1 MALPKILN
9 DDPLVIPVSLDDP
22 YYPYYFTGGRIGTF
36 FYDNILIFKFIG
48 YNPDA
53 TGNQDPYSYDMVYS
67 IAVTP
72 LDPAITTPAFTTAPI
87 VNSADGWINGT
98 LADIGADI
106 VEYKVTVT
114 VSLVSDPASAV
125 TKEFTFVLNG
135 SIDASVTWLTSS
147 NLGSLDNGAISDLS
161 VAAKFGEGI
170 EGRYRLSGGSLP
182 AGIEVLNDGSLSGR
196 INFYLSLYGSYTF
209 EVEAYNPQYPTLITN
224 RKEFNLTVVEKY
236 TSPYDTIYMRG
247 LLSFADRDRI
257 DGLLQSVEGN
267 SEIYRPTDPYFGVA
281 TEVKYQHQY
290 GVKSV
295 SAIASG
301 NPDYFYTEYYAALE
315 RNFYWKYLTLGEL
328 NTAVARDSLGNIIY
342 EVVYSKIIDNLVNSA
357 GTSISKQVQFTNAT
371 YNTGGP
377 YWTSWKSIY
386 TSNTY
391 YDLAPLPKSLSAST
405 TASVTLPLNN
415 VADITIGMQLTGFP
429 GVTIIN
435 DANGAPPTVVSVDQA
450 SNTVSVS
457 VAQTIANKQQVLF
470 NQPVTTSYSA
480 QSNNPILY
488 PNSLPNMRQQI
499 ADDLGQ
505 YENYTL
511 IPRWMDSQQA
521 DGSVPGYIPCWV
533 ICYTLPGK
541 SAAVLADV
549 RQYLTDNQLVLNQIC
564 FHVDRIEVDRSQ
576 TYTWGQTAFEQWPST
591 PPSASVGNDSQDA
604 YINFPRKTILR

>member
-1 MALPKILN
+1 
-9 DDPLVIPVSLDDP
+9 
-22 YYPYYFTGGRIGTF
+22 
-36 FYDNILIFKFIG
+36 
-48 YNPDA
+48 
-53 TGNQDPYSYDMVYS
+53 
-67 IAVTP
+67 
-72 LDPAITTPAFTTAPI
+72 
-87 VNSADGWINGT
+87 
-98 LADIGADI
+98 
-106 VEYKVTVT
+106 
-114 VSLVSDPASAV
+114 
-125 TKEFTFVLNG
+125 
-135 SIDASVTWLTSS
+135 
-147 NLGSLDNGAISDLS
+147 
-161 VAAKFGEGI
+161 
-170 EGRYRLSGGSLP
+170 
-182 AGIEVLNDGSLSGR
+182 
-196 INFYLSLYGSYTF
+196 
-209 EVEAYNPQYPTLITN
+209 
-224 RKEFNLTVVEKY
+224 
-236 TSPYDTIYMRG
+236 
-247 LLSFADRDRI
+247 
-257 DGLLQSVEGN
+257 
-267 SEIYRPTDPYFGVA
+267 
-281 TEVKYQHQY
+281 
-290 GVKSV
+290 
-295 SAIASG
+295 
-301 NPDYFYTEYYAALE
+301 
-315 RNFYWKYLTLGEL
+315 
-328 NTAVARDSLGNIIY
+328 
-342 EVVYSKIIDNLVNSA
+342 
-357 GTSISKQVQFTNAT
+357 
-371 YNTGGP
+371 
-377 YWTSWKSIY
+377 
-386 TSNTY
+386 
-391 YDLAPLPKSLSAST
+391 
-405 TASVTLPLNN
+405 
-415 VADITIGMQLTGFP
+415 MQLTGFP

>member
-9 DDPLVIPVSLDDP
+9 DDPLVIPVLLDDP
-22 YYPYYFTGGRIGTF
+22 YYPYYFTGGRMGTF

-48 YNPDA
+48 YNPNV
-53 TGNQDPYSYDMVYS
+53 TGNQDPYSYDMEYS
-67 IAVTP
+67 ITIAP
-72 LDPAITTPAFTTAPI
+72 LDPSITTPAFATAPI
-87 VNSADGWINGT
+87 VNPADGWINGT

-114 VSLVSDPASAV
+114 VSLVSDPASSV

-135 SIDASVTWLTSS
+135 SIDATVTWMTQS
-147 NLGSLDNGAISDLS
+147 NLGTLDNGAISDLA
-161 VAAKFGEGI
+161 VTAKFGAGI

-182 AGIEVLNDGSLSGR
+182 AGIEVLDDGSLSGR
-196 INFYLSLYGSYTF
+196 INFYLSLYGIYNF
-209 EVEAYNPQYPTLITN
+209 EVEAYNPQYPTLITS
-224 RKEFNLTVVEKY
+224 RKEFTLTVVEKY

-257 DGLLQSVEGN
+257 DGLLQSVGGN

-295 SAIASG
+295 SATAPG
-301 NPDYFYTEYYAALE
+301 NSDYFYTEYYAALE

-328 NTAVARDSLGNIIY
+328 NTAVAKDSLGNIIY

-357 GTSISKQVQFTNAT
+357 GKSISKQVQFTNAT

-377 YWTSWKSIY
+377 YWTSWKSIF

-391 YDLAPLPKSLSAST
+391 YDLAPLPKSLSASA
-405 TASVTLPLNN
+405 TASVILPLNN
-415 VADITIGMQLTGFP
+415 IADIAIGMQLTGFP

-435 DANGAPPTVVSVDQA
+435 DSSGAPPIVVSVDQIT
-450 SNTVSVS
+450 NTVTVS

-480 QSNNPILY
+480 QSDNPILY

-499 ADDLGQ
+499 VDDLGQ

-511 IPRWMDSQQA
+511 MPRWMDSQQA

-533 ICYTLPGK
+533 ICYTMPGK
-541 SAAVLADV
+541 SSAVLADI

-564 FHVDRIEVDRSQ
+564 FHIDRIEVDRSQ
-576 TYTWGQTAFEQWPST
+576 TYTWGQTAFEQWPPT
-591 PPSASVGNDSQDA
+591 PPSAAAGNDSQDA